1 MSMMRY
7 EAVIFDLDGT
17 LLDTLGDLA
26 ASTNRAL
33 THFHFP
39 QRSLDEVRQFVGNGV
54 EKLIRR
60 AVPAGTEEAQIQACL
75 TWFKQ
80 DYMVHMRDQTAP
92 YPEILALLQALRE
105 HGCKA
110 GVVSNKFDGAVKEL
124 CQEHFGDLIY
134 IAIGERPGLRKK
146 PAPDLVNLCIS
157 ELEASPD
164 RCVYVGDSDVDI
176 QTAANA
182 GLPCL
187 SVSWGFRSRPFLVEH
202 GASMIADTP
211 AELWH
216 KLYIAP

>member
-1 MSMMRY
+1 MRY

-17 LLDTLGDLA
+17 LLNTLDDLA

-33 THFHFP
+33 AHFDLP

-60 AVPAGTEEAQIQACL
+60 AVPAGTDETLTLACL
-75 TWFKQ
+75 DWFKQ

-92 YPEILALLQALRE
+92 YPGILKLLKQLQDNS
-105 HGCKA
+105 CKV

-124 CQEHFGDLIY
+124 CREHFGDLLPV
-134 IAIGERPGLRKK
+134 AIGERPGAQKK
-146 PAPDLVNLCIS
+146 PARDLVDLCVA
-157 ELEASPD
+157 ELGVHPD
-164 RCVYVGDSDVDI
+164 HCVYVGDSDVDI

-187 SVSWGFRSRPFLVEH
+187 SVSWGFRSQDFLMAH
-202 GASMIADTP
+202 GASVIIDTP
-211 AELWH
+211 EDLFRAL
-216 KLYIAP
+216 

>member
-1 MSMMRY
+1 MRY

-17 LLDTLGDLA
+17 LLNTLDDLA

-33 THFHFP
+33 AHFDLP

-60 AVPAGTEEAQIQACL
+60 AVPTGTDETLTLDCL
-75 TWFKQ
+75 DWFKQ

-92 YPEILALLQALRE
+92 YPGILKLLKQLQDN
-105 HGCKA
+105 GCKV

-124 CQEHFGDLIY
+124 CREHFGGLLPV
-134 IAIGERPGLRKK
+134 AIGERPGTQKK
-146 PAPDLVNLCIS
+146 PARDLVDLCVA
-157 ELEASPD
+157 ELGVHPD
-164 RCVYVGDSDVDI
+164 HCVYVGDSDVDI

-187 SVSWGFRSRPFLVEH
+187 SVSWGFRSRDFLMAH
-202 GASMIADTP
+202 GASVIIDTP
-211 AELWH
+211 EDLFRAL
-216 KLYIAP
+216 

>member
-1 MSMMRY
+1 MRY

-17 LLDTLGDLA
+17 LLNTLDDLA

-33 THFHFP
+33 THFDLP

-60 AVPAGTEEAQIQACL
+60 AVPAGTDETLTLDCL
-75 TWFKQ
+75 EWFKK

-92 YPEILALLQALRE
+92 YPGILKLLKQLQNND
-105 HGCKA
+105 CKV

-124 CQEHFGDLIY
+124 CREHFGGLLPV
-134 IAIGERPGLRKK
+134 AIGERPGAQKK
-146 PAPDLVNLCIS
+146 PARDLVDLCVA
-157 ELEASPD
+157 ELGVHPD
-164 RCVYVGDSDVDI
+164 HCVYVGDSDVDI

-187 SVSWGFRSRPFLVEH
+187 SVSWGFRSRDFLMAH
-202 GASMIADTP
+202 GASAIIDTP
-211 AELWH
+211 EDLFRAL
-216 KLYIAP
+216 